1 LFVMNKSGR
10 PARTNSAA
18 AANSSV
24 RAAGRF
30 SVDERIV
37 EALRAQ
43 LPDVADLTVAA
54 VIDGVP
60 SYADAFNGPIGTNI
74 AEAVRLAL
82 AGFLQLLGS
91 GSDTDAGTPLQPALD
106 GAYALGRGEA
116 RAGRTMD
123 ALLSAYRVGARVAW
137 REMSETAVAGHLAAA
152 QLARFAELVFA
163 YIDELSAASVA
174 GHSDELATTGRVR
187 QRYLEQLGQDLLS
200 GAADDVLLAA
210 AQRAGWEPPEAM
222 IAVML
227 RSSQVRVALSGLDP
241 RTLEVAQEPSAAD
254 DGEGHAVLLV
264 PSAGITTRPHLIRHL
279 QGSHAVVGPERPWTQ
294 VAASYCRAKRV
305 MSLVDGGGVAAVDTE
320 AHLVA
325 LVCTADR
332 DALADLRAYVLEPLA
347 SLRPSS
353 ADRLTDTLRSW
364 LLHQGRRDDIAAD
377 LVVHPQTIRYRMTQ
391 VRELYG
397 DRLNDPQMIAALT
410 IALATF

>member
-1 LFVMNKSGR
+1 MMNKSAT
-10 PARTNSAA
+10 PPRTNSAA
-18 AANSSV
+18 GANSSV

-30 SVDERIV
+30 SVDKRIV

-43 LPDVADLTVAA
+43 LPELADLTVAA
-54 VIDGVP
+54 VVDGVP
-60 SYADAFNGPIGTNI
+60 SYADALNGPMGTNI

-82 AGFLQLLGS
+82 AGFVHLLGS
-91 GSDTDAGTPLQPALD
+91 GSETDAGTPLQPALD

-116 RAGRTMD
+116 RAGRPMD
-123 ALLSAYRVGARVAW
+123 ALLAAYRVGARVAW

-187 QRYLEQLGQDLLS
+187 QRYLERLGQDLLS

-227 RSSQVRVALSGLDP
+227 PASQVRVALSGLDP

-254 DGEGHAVLLV
+254 DGEGHAALLV

-279 QGSHAVVGPERPWTQ
+279 KGSHAVVGPERPWTQ
-294 VAASYCRAKRV
+294 VAASYSRAKRV
-305 MSLVDGGGVAAVDTE
+305 MSLVDGGRVAAVDTE
-320 AHLVA
+320 AHLAA
-325 LVCTADR
+325 LVCTADG
-332 DALADLRAYVLEPLA
+332 DALADLRAQVLEPLA
-347 SLRPSS
+347 TLRPSS

-377 LVVHPQTIRYRMTQ
+377 LVVHPQTVRYRMTQ

-397 DRLNDPQMIAALT
+397 DRLNDPQLIAGLT
-410 IALATF
+410 IALAAF